1 MTQQSVEI
9 LIGKLLTDE
18 ELREAFEQN
27 PQGVLVWLLRQGLQ
41 LSRLEMEAL
50 QSIKPS
56 DLNGLAD
63 MIDRRLQKASLRRA
77 YMTHTIH
84 DTDTLPTAPLGTTGM
99 RITRVGFGAWAIGG
113 GGWTF
118 AWGNQD
124 DADSIA
130 AIRHAVE
137 RGINWIDTAAVYGLG
152 HSEEIVA
159 RALRDINWIDTA
171 AVYGLG
177 HSEEIVAR
185 ALRDIPADDRPY
197 VFTKA
202 GLVWDEHDR
211 SAPPRRVGDPLSIR
225 REVEAS
231 LRRLAVERIDL
242 YQMHWPAEDGTPL
255 EDYWGTLLQLK
266 DEGKV
271 RAVGLSNHDVTQLE
285 AAERLGHVDTLQP
298 PFSAIRREVAAAE
311 LPWCA
316 AHGTGVIVY
325 SPMQS
330 GLLTGT
336 FSAKRAAQLDAG
348 DWRSRSPDFTGEGL
362 RRNLGLAEA
371 LRPIAQRHGVTVAAV
386 AVAWT
391 LAWRGVSGAIVGA
404 RSPAQV
410 DGWIGAA
417 ALTLTDADLDEIA
430 GAIERSGAGTGPVR
444 P

>member
-27 PQGVLVWLLRQGLQ
+27 PHGVLAWLLRQGLQ

-50 QSIKPS
+50 TSINPS
-56 DLNGLAD
+56 DLSGLAE

-77 YMTHTIH
+77 YMTHTVH

-159 RALRDINWIDTA
+159 RALRDI
-171 AVYGLG
+171 
-177 HSEEIVAR
+177 
-185 ALRDIPADDRPY
+185 PADDRPY

-202 GLVWDEHDR
+202 GLVWDDR
-211 SAPPRRVGDPLSIR
+211 NRAAAPRRIGDPLSLR

-231 LRRLAVERIDL
+231 LRRLEVERIDL
-242 YQMHWPAEDGTPL
+242 YQMHWPAEDGTLL

-266 DEGKV
+266 EEGKV
-271 RAVGLSNHDVTQLE
+271 RAVGLSNHDVAQLE

-298 PFSAIRREVAAAE
+298 PFSAIRRDVAALE

-330 GLLTGT
+330 GLLTGA
-336 FSAKRAAQLDAG
+336 FSLERAAQLGAD
-348 DWRSRSPDFTGEGL
+348 DWRSRSPDFTGLGL
-362 RRNLGLAEA
+362 RRNVALADA
-371 LRPIAQRHGVTVAAV
+371 LRPIAQRHRATVAAV

-391 LAWRGVSGAIVGA
+391 LAWTGVTGAIVGA
-404 RSPAQV
+404 RSRDQV

-417 ALTLTDADLDEIA
+417 SLELTDTDLDDVA
-430 GAIERSGAGTGPVR
+430 AAIRRTGAGTGPVR

>member
-77 YMTHTIH
+77 SMTHTIH

-159 RALRDINWIDTA
+159 RALRDI
-171 AVYGLG
+171 
-177 HSEEIVAR
+177 
-185 ALRDIPADDRPY
+185 PADDRPY

-202 GLVWDEHDR
+202 GLVWDQHHR
-211 SAPPRRVGDPLSIR
+211 AAPPRRVGEPLSIR
-225 REVEAS
+225 RQVQAA
-231 LRRLAVERIDL
+231 LRRLDVERIDL
-242 YQMHWPAEDGTPL
+242 YQMHWPAEDGTAL

-266 DEGKV
+266 EEGKV
-271 RAVGLSNHDVTQLE
+271 RAVGLSNHDVRQLD
-285 AAERLGHVDTLQP
+285 AAEQVRHVDTLQP
-298 PFSAIRREVAAAE
+298 PFSAIRREDAALE

-330 GLLTGT
+330 GLLTGA
-336 FSAKRAAQLDAG
+336 FSVTRAAPLVPDDRRA
-348 DWRSRSPDFTGEGL
+348 RSPDFTGLGL
-362 RRNLGLAEA
+362 RRNLALADA
-371 LRPIAQRHGVTVAAV
+371 LRPIAERPGVTGAAA

-391 LAWRGVSGAIVGA
+391 LAWRGVTGAIVGA

-410 DGWIGAA
+410 DGWIGAPR
-417 ALTLTDADLDEIA
+417 LDLTDADLNDLA
-430 GAIERSGAGTGPVR
+430 AAILRPRAGTR
-444 P
+444 PIRP

>member
-41 LSRLEMEAL
+41 LSRLEIEAL
-50 QSIKPS
+50 KSIKPS
-56 DLNGLAD
+56 DLSDLAD
-63 MIDRRLQKASLRRA
+63 MIDRRLQKASLRGRRGRP
-77 YMTHTIH
+77 MTRTTQ
-84 DTDTLPTAPLGTTGM
+84 DTETLPTTPLGTTGM

-124 DADSIA
+124 DAESIA

-159 RALRDINWIDTA
+159 RAL
-171 AVYGLG
+171 G
-177 HSEEIVAR
+177 
-185 ALRDIPADDRPY
+185 DIPADDRPY

-202 GLVWDEHDR
+202 GLVWDERDHA
-211 SAPPRRVGDPLSIR
+211 APPRRVGDPLSIR

-231 LRRLAVERIDL
+231 LRRLDGERIDL
-242 YQMHWPAEDGTPL
+242 YQMHWPAEDGTLL

-266 DEGKV
+266 EEGKV
-271 RAVGLSNHDVTQLE
+271 RAVGLSNHDVAQLE
-285 AAERLGHVDTLQP
+285 AAKRLGHVDTLQP
-298 PFSAIRREVAAAE
+298 PFSAIRRDVAAAE
-311 LPWCA
+311 LPWCD
-316 AHGTGVIVY
+316 AHHTGVIVY

-330 GLLTGT
+330 GLLTGA
-336 FSAKRAAQLDAG
+336 FSVARAAQLGSD
-348 DWRSRSPDFTGEGL
+348 DWRSRSPDFTGLGL
-362 RRNLGLAEA
+362 RRNVALADA
-371 LRPIAQRHGVTVAAV
+371 LRPLAQRHGATGASV
-386 AVAWT
+386 AVDWT
-391 LAWRGVSGAIVGA
+391 LAWPGVTGAIVGA
-404 RSPAQV
+404 RLPGQV

-417 ALTLTDADLDEIA
+417 SLELTDADQGDIA
-430 GAIERSGAGTGPVR
+430 AAIAHTGAGTGPVR

>member
-1 MTQQSVEI
+1 MTQQSVEF
-9 LIGKLLTDE
+9 LIGKLVTDE
-18 ELREAFEQN
+18 ELREAFQQN
-27 PQGVLVWLLRQGLQ
+27 PRAVLMWLLRQGLQ
-41 LSRLEMEAL
+41 LSSLEMEAL
-50 QSIKPS
+50 KSIEPS
-56 DLNGLAD
+56 DLSALAEL
-63 MIDRRLQKASLRRA
+63 IDRRLQRASLRRR
-77 YMTHTIH
+77 YMTRTVQ
-84 DTDTLPTAPLGTTGM
+84 DTGTLPTTPLGTTGM

-124 DADSIA
+124 DTDSIA

-152 HSEEIVA
+152 HSEEV
-159 RALRDINWIDTA
+159 
-171 AVYGLG
+171 
-177 HSEEIVAR
+177 VAR

-330 GLLTGT
+330 GLLTGS
-336 FSAKRAAQLDAG
+336 FSAQRAAQLDAG
-348 DWRSRSPDFTGEGL
+348 DWRSRSPDFTGAGL
-362 RRNLGLAEA
+362 RRNLALAEA
-371 LRPIAQRHGVTVAAV
+371 LRPIAQRHGATVAAV

-391 LAWRGVSGAIVGA
+391 LAWPGVSGAIVGA

>member
-1 MTQQSVEI
+1 MTQQSVEF
-9 LIGKLLTDE
+9 LIGKLVTDE
-18 ELREAFEQN
+18 ELREAFQQN
-27 PQGVLVWLLRQGLQ
+27 PRAVLMWLLRQGLQ
-41 LSRLEMEAL
+41 LSSLEMEAL
-50 QSIKPS
+50 KSIEPS
-56 DLNGLAD
+56 DLSALAEL
-63 MIDRRLQKASLRRA
+63 IDRRLQKASLRRR
-77 YMTHTIH
+77 YMTRTVQ
-84 DTDTLPTAPLGTTGM
+84 DTGTLPTTPLGTTGM

-124 DADSIA
+124 DTDSIA

-152 HSEEIVA
+152 HSEEV
-159 RALRDINWIDTA
+159 
-171 AVYGLG
+171 
-177 HSEEIVAR
+177 VAR

-330 GLLTGT
+330 GLLTGS
-336 FSAKRAAQLDAG
+336 FSAQRAAQLDAG
-348 DWRSRSPDFTGEGL
+348 DWRSRSPDFTGAGL
-362 RRNLGLAEA
+362 RRNLALAEA
-371 LRPIAQRHGVTVAAV
+371 LRPIAQRHGATVAAV

-391 LAWRGVSGAIVGA
+391 LAWPGVSGAIVGA